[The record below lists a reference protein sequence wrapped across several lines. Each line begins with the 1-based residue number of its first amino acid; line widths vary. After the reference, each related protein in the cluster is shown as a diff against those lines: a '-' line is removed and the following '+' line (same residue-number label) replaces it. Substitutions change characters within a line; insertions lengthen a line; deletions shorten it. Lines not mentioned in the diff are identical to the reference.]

1 MRKLVLVLAFL
12 AAAPVHARS
21 QNGWDDPFPAH
32 QVMDN
37 LYFVGTAGLGTFLI
51 TTPEGHILINTDFE
65 RTIPL
70 IEHSMEAL
78 GFDLADIRIIL
89 GSHAH
94 GDHQAA
100 DVFLR
105 ERTGAQ
111 IMIMEEDV
119 AGWQRMMGAGRD
131 IAIDRVLHDGEKV
144 TFGGTTLV
152 AHRTPGHTRGCT
164 SWGMELKENGETY
177 NALIVCSFGVNPG
190 YVLVDNPNYP
200 DIAEDYRAT
209 FAKAR
214 AMPVDVFLGSHGS
227 FYGLPGK
234 YETLQCRDEGDPN
247 PFVDRAGFLDYIDQY
262 EQRFQAML
270 ETQVRTNR

>member
-1 MRKLVLVLAFL
+1 MHRLILVVAFIAAVPTLAW
-12 AAAPVHARS
+12 A
-21 QNGWDDPFPAH
+21 QNDDPFPAH
-32 QVMDN
+32 RVMGN
-37 LYFVGTAGLGTFLI
+37 LFFVGTAGLGTFLI

-70 IEHSMEAL
+70 IERSVEAM
-78 GFDLADIRIIL
+78 GFDLEDVKIIL

-105 ERTGAQ
+105 ERIGAQ

-119 AGWQRMMGAGRD
+119 AGWQRMNRGDGG
-131 IAIDRVLHDGEKV
+131 IPIDRILHDGEEV
-144 TFGGTTLV
+144 TLGGTTLV

-164 SWGMELKENGETY
+164 SWGMELEEDGETY
-177 NALIVCSFGVNPG
+177 DALIVCSFGVNAN
-190 YVLVDNPNYP
+190 YILVDNPNYP

-214 AMPVDVFLGSHGS
+214 AMPVDVFVAAHGS
-227 FYGLPGK
+227 FYGLPTK
-234 YETLQCRDEGDPN
+234 HEKLLHRMEGDPN
-247 PFVDRAGFLDYIDQY
+247 PFIDHAGFLEYIDRR
-262 EQRFQAML
+262 EQAFEAML
-270 ETQVRTNR
+270 ESQQGSSR

>member
-1 MRKLVLVLAFL
+1 MRNLILLLACL
-12 AAAPVHARS
+12 AAAPVHVWA

-70 IEHSMEAL
+70 IEQNMETL

-119 AGWQRMMGAGRD
+119 AGWQRMMRADRD
-131 IAIDRVLHDGEKV
+131 IPIDRVLHDGEKV
-144 TFGGTTLV
+144 TLGGTTLV

-164 SWGMELKENGETY
+164 SWGMEVEEDGETY

-190 YVLVDNPNYP
+190 YVLIDNPNYP
-200 DIAEDYRAT
+200 DIADDYRAT

-214 AMPVDVFLGSHGS
+214 AMPVDVFVASHGS
-227 FYGLPGK
+227 FYDLPAK
-234 YETLQCRDEGDPN
+234 YEMLRRRKAGDPN
-247 PFVDRAGFLDYIDQY
+247 PFIDHGGFLAYVDLKEQQFEAMFETQRRAG
-262 EQRFQAML
+262 R
-270 ETQVRTNR
+270 

>member
-1 MRKLVLVLAFL
+1 MRKLILVLAVL
-12 AAAPVHARS
+12 TAAPVHALS
-21 QNGWDDPFPAH
+21 QNGWDDPFAAH

-37 LYFVGTAGLGTFLI
+37 LYFVGTGGLGTFLI

-65 RTIPL
+65 RTIPM
-70 IEHSMEAL
+70 IERSMAEL
-78 GFDLADIRIIL
+78 GFDLADIKIIL

-105 ERTGAQ
+105 ERIGAQ

-119 AGWQRMMGAGRD
+119 ETWQRMNRGAGEVQ
-131 IAIDRVLHDGEKV
+131 IDRILHDGEKV
-144 TFGGTTLV
+144 MLGGTTLV
-152 AHRTPGHTRGCT
+152 AHLTPGHTQGCT
-164 SWGMELKENGETY
+164 SWGMELEENGRTY
-177 NALIVCSFGVNPG
+177 NALIVCSFGVNNG
-190 YVLVDNPNYP
+190 YNLIDNPNYP
-200 DIAEDYRAT
+200 NQAEDYRTT

-227 FYGLPGK
+227 FYGLRGK
-234 YETLQCRDEGDPN
+234 YETLQRRNEGDPN
-247 PFVDRAGFLDYIDQY
+247 PFVDHAGYLSYIDQY

-270 ETQVRTNR
+270 EAQQRPNR

>member
-1 MRKLVLVLAFL
+1 MRKLTLAVAIL
-12 AAAPVHARS
+12 ATAPVPALS

-37 LYFVGTAGLGTFLI
+37 LYFVGTGGLGTFLI

-70 IEHSMEAL
+70 IDRSITAL
-78 GFDLADIRIIL
+78 GFDLEDVKTIL

-94 GDHQAA
+94 GDHQQA

-105 ERTGAQ
+105 GLIGAQ
-111 IMIMEEDV
+111 IMILEEDV
-119 AGWQRMMGAGRD
+119 PGWRRMMRD
-131 IAIDRVLHDGEKV
+131 GGDIHIDRVLHDGEKV
-144 TFGGTTLV
+144 TLGGTTLV

-164 SWGMELKENGETY
+164 SWGIELEENGETY
-177 NALIVCSFGVNPG
+177 DALIVCSFGVNPN
-190 YVLVDNPNYP
+190 YVLINNPNYP

-214 AMPVDVFLGSHGS
+214 AMPVDVFVASHGS
-227 FYGLPGK
+227 FYDLPAK
-234 YETLQCRDEGDPN
+234 YEMLQRRRQGDPN
-247 PFVDRAGFLDYIDQY
+247 PFVDHAGFLEYVDLK
-262 EQRFQAML
+262 EQQFEAMF
-270 ETQVRTNR
+270 ETQQRANR

>member
-1 MRKLVLVLAFL
+1 MRRFILVLAVL
-12 AAAPVHARS
+12 ATAPVHARS

-37 LYFVGTAGLGTFLI
+37 LYFVGTGGLGTFLI
-51 TTPEGHILINTDFE
+51 TTPEAHIHINTDFE

-70 IEHSMEAL
+70 IDRSIEAL
-78 GFDLADIRIIL
+78 GFDLEDVKIIL

-94 GDHQAA
+94 GDHQQA

-105 ERTGAQ
+105 ELIGAQ

-119 AGWQRMMGAGRD
+119 PGWRRMMPDGGD
-131 IAIDRVLHDGEKV
+131 IHIDRILRDGERV
-144 TFGGTTLV
+144 TLGGTTLV

-164 SWGMELKENGETY
+164 SWGMELEEDGETY
-177 NALIVCSFGVNPG
+177 NALIVCSFGVNPN
-190 YVLVDNPNYP
+190 YVLINNPNYP

-214 AMPVDVFLGSHGS
+214 AMPVDVFVASHGS
-227 FYGLPGK
+227 FYDLPTK
-234 YETLQCRDEGDPN
+234 YETLQRRERGDPN
-247 PFVDRAGFLDYIDQY
+247 PFIDHSGFLAYVDLKERQF
-262 EQRFQAML
+262 EAML
-270 ETQVRTNR
+270 ETQLRANR

>member
-1 MRKLVLVLAFL
+1 MRNLILALACL
-12 AAAPVHARS
+12 AAAPVHVWA

-70 IEHSMEAL
+70 IEQNMEAL

-119 AGWQRMMGAGRD
+119 AGWQRMMRADRD
-131 IAIDRVLHDGEKV
+131 IPIDRILHDGERV
-144 TFGGTTLV
+144 TLGGTTLV
-152 AHRTPGHTRGCT
+152 AHLTPGHTRGCT
-164 SWGMELKENGETY
+164 SWGMELEENGRTY

-190 YVLVDNPNYP
+190 YNLVDNPSYP
-200 DIAEDYRAT
+200 DQAQDYRAT

-227 FYGLPGK
+227 FYGLRGK
-234 YETLQCRDEGDPN
+234 YETRQRRNEGDPN
-247 PFVDRAGFLDYIDQY
+247 PFVDRAGFLDYIDRY

-270 ETQVRTNR
+270 EEQQRDSR

>member
-1 MRKLVLVLAFL
+1 
-12 AAAPVHARS
+12 
-21 QNGWDDPFPAH
+21 
-32 QVMDN
+32 MDN
-37 LYFVGTAGLGTFLI
+37 LYFVGTGGLGTFLV

-70 IEHSMEAL
+70 IEESVAAL
-78 GFDLADIRIIL
+78 GFDLDDVKIIL

-111 IMIMEEDV
+111 VMIMQEDV
-119 AGWQRMMGAGRD
+119 AGWQRMNRGDNIPIER
-131 IAIDRVLHDGEKV
+131 ILHDGDEV
-144 TFGGTTLV
+144 TLGGTTLV

-164 SWGMELKENGETY
+164 SWGVELEEGGETY
-177 NALIVCSFGVNPG
+177 NALIVCSFGVNAN

-200 DIAEDYRAT
+200 DIADDYRAT

-214 AMPVDVFLGSHGS
+214 AMPVDVFVASHGS
-227 FYGLPGK
+227 FYDLPAK
-234 YETLQCRDEGDPN
+234 HEKLLHRMQGDPN
-247 PFVDRAGFLDYIDQY
+247 PFVDHAGFLAYIDFQ
-262 EQRFQAML
+262 EGRFQAML
-270 ETQVRTNR
+270 DSQRRSGR